1 MNNYTSSS
9 TLVLLLCSVM
19 LDGHG
24 TAPVSGNIVV
34 NLSPAVEYLE
44 NEGNNLLYLF
54 LWALLLVGNVLP
66 LEIQGLLRID

>member
-24 TAPVSGNIVV
+24 TALVSGNIVV